1 MKTETDARR
10 SNRAAG
16 SHGSEQSDD
25 PQPKRINVAVTAE
38 MVQALQRVMDHEG
51 VTLTEACRRLI
62 SYGDFIYRA
71 IKDDHAEV
79 LVKTENSTREIV
91 LL

>member
-10 SNRAAG
+10 NDQPTESRG
-16 SHGSEQSDD
+16 REQPD
-25 PQPKRINVAVTAE
+25 PAPKRINVAVTAE

-51 VTLTEACRRLI
+51 VTLTEATRRLI